1 MRAVV
6 QRVSTRV
13 AVMYLGQV
21 VEIAPSQELSER
33 PRHPYTRAL
42 LSAEPIADPDRA
54 DARQRIVLKGEVPS
68 PTSPPAGCRFHP
80 RCPKA
85 QPICQIQTPPLQ
97 PRFLD
102 GATHATACHFPLA
115 DGESLAYAHE
125 STEQ

>member
-1 MRAVV
+1 
-6 QRVSTRV
+6 
-13 AVMYLGQV
+13 
-21 VEIAPSQELSER
+21 
-33 PRHPYTRAL
+33 
-42 LSAEPIADPDRA
+42 
-54 DARQRIVLKGEVPS
+54 VLRGDVPS
-68 PTSPPAGCRFHP
+68 PTSPPTGCRFHP

-102 GATHATACHFPLA
+102 GATHAAACHFPLA